1 MAFRKKIVPG
11 AGAGS
16 SQAIVT
22 EWTEPKWSEL
32 KLDAPNQVPWPFKI
46 LFVGVNSSEHADLS
60 LKEEFEKIESAFRE
74 EFNRCKHKDKLSLK
88 QIPYSTWKDVMDQV
102 GREYPSILHLAVM
115 LRQVEWNSLE
125 KRCNRNK

>member
-1 MAFRKKIVPG
+1 VAFRKKIVPG
-11 AGAGS
+11 AGAGG

-74 EFNRCKHKDKLSLK
+74 EFNRCKHKDKPSLK